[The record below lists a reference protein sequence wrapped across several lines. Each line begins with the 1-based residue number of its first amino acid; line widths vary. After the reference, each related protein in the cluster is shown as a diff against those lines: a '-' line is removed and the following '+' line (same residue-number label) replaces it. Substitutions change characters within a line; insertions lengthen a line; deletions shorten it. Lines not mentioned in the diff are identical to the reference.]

1 MKDDHSLTQGSGP
14 DDYIKNTDWR
24 RFGEA
29 DFPEVGHV
37 FDLLVGSKKPGN
49 S

>member
-1 MKDDHSLTQGSGP
+1 MKDDHSLTQGNGP
-14 DDYIKNTDWR
+14 DDYIKNTYW

-37 FDLLVGSKKPGN
+37 FDLLISG
-49 S
+49 